1 MDSIADICFNSP
13 MLAILFL
20 LFPSYENLTLL
31 TQLQS
36 QKDTAILKV
45 FSEKKE
51 GTQSQIFGE
60 GFAPHERL
68 IVQYEVER
76 KAKRRNA
83 YTEYLTADAKGR
95 FYKTLG
101 LLYYHQHGGE
111 NTFIV
116 NRKDENLSL
125 TYTWEGKK

>member
-1 MDSIADICFNSP
+1 MIAIF
-13 MLAILFL
+13 LL

-31 TQLQS
+31 SQLQS
-36 QKDTAILKV
+36 QKDTATVKV
-45 FSEKKE
+45 FSENK
-51 GTQSQIFGE
+51 GAMQSHIFGE

-76 KAKRRNA
+76 KSKRRNA
-83 YTEYLTADAKGR
+83 YTEYLTTDEKGR

-101 LLYYHQHGGE
+101 LLYFHKHGGE

-116 NRKDENLSL
+116 NRKEENLSL
-125 TYTWEGKK
+125 NYSWGGKK